1 VPLPDGTLVSHSE
14 GIAVGEWKRAHG
26 IALARISALMA
37 QGEDIVLDDA
47 NCFRWLRDMYTQFA
61 SEDGYAAEL
70 A

>member
-1 VPLPDGTLVSHSE
+1 MLTASHLRD
-14 GIAVGEWKRAHG
+14 KR
-26 IALARISALMA
+26 SDDPS
-37 QGEDIVLDDA
+37 EDIVLDDA